1 MITGTNLLKWRL
13 LFCLRNFR
21 LCRKHSYPLINVINE
36 ENKKVTDCS
45 KNLFKD
51 DNCSYWCE
59 KFHCCK
65 NYLPLVRQP
74 RGLKRMKR
82 HVCFY
87 MVVFHINYFQDISTR
102 SFYLPEKVAKEI
114 QCNPRITLYCIV
126 WISKFESLY
135 NKFLSDIL
143 NSSVNIIICE
153 KLGSSEWMSNL
164 SKWLLAND
172 VIFPFSSDCC
182 IVVLFFYIFSTQNS
196 LLFPLL

>member
-1 MITGTNLLKWRL
+1 MRKIKKWPIV
-13 LFCLRNFR
+13 
-21 LCRKHSYPLINVINE
+21 RKIFTKMTTVHIGVEI
-36 ENKKVTDCS
+36 V
-45 KNLFKD
+45 
-51 DNCSYWCE
+51 
-59 KFHCCK
+59 K
-65 NYLPLVRQP
+65 NYLPLIRIACIYNREVS
-74 RGLKRMKR
+74 KTW
-82 HVCFY
+82 FY
-87 MVVFHINYFQDISTR
+87 MVVFHINYIQDISTR

-135 NKFLSDIL
+135 NKCLSDIL